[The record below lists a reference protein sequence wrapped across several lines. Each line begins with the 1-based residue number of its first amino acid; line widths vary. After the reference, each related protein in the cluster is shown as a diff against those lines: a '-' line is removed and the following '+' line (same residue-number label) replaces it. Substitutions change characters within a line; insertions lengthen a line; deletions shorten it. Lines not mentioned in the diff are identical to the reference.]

1 MDLLWNKIMTQ
12 LEKNLQKSLR
22 TSVSIYHDNIC
33 VANVYVRPDTY
44 ENMLNEAYMLS
55 QSINKAWYIGNYVD
69 LHVNYARSSRLTDKF
84 RIDDITYTSENV
96 SSDSEVKW
104 RAVDV

>member
-1 MDLLWNKIMTQ
+1 MTR

-22 TSVSIYHDNIC
+22 TTVGIYHDNVCI
-33 VANVYVRPDTY
+33 ANVYVKPDTY

-55 QSINKAWYIGNYVD
+55 QSFNDAWYIGNYVD
-69 LHVNYARSSRLTDKF
+69 CNVSYARSSKLTD
-84 RIDDITYTSENV
+84 TYKLNDTQYTASKNV

-104 RAVDV
+104 QAVDV

>member
-1 MDLLWNKIMTQ
+1 MTE

-22 TSVSIYHDNIC
+22 TTVGIYHDNVC
-33 VANVYVRPDTY
+33 VANVYVKPDTY

-55 QSINKAWYIGNYVD
+55 QSFNDAWYIGNYVD
-69 LHVNYARSSRLTDKF
+69 CNVSYARSSKLTD
-84 RIDDITYTSENV
+84 TYELNDTQYTASKNV

-104 RAVDV
+104 QAVDV

>member
-1 MDLLWNKIMTQ
+1 MTR

-22 TSVSIYHDNIC
+22 TTVGIYHDNVC
-33 VANVYVRPDTY
+33 VANVYVKPDTY

-55 QSINKAWYIGNYVD
+55 QSFNDAWYIGNYVD
-69 LHVNYARSSRLTDKF
+69 CNVSYARSSKLTD
-84 RIDDITYTSENV
+84 TYKLNDTQYTASKNV

-104 RAVDV
+104 QAVDV

>member
-1 MDLLWNKIMTQ
+1 MTQ

-22 TSVSIYHDNIC
+22 TSVSIYHDNVC
-33 VANVYVRPDTY
+33 VANVYVKPNTY

-55 QSINKAWYIGNYVD
+55 QNYNDAWYIGNYVD
-69 LHVNYARSSRLTDKF
+69 VHVNYARSSKLTDKF
-84 RIDDITYTSENV
+84 KLNNITYTSENV

-104 RAVDV
+104 QAVDV

>member
-1 MDLLWNKIMTQ
+1 MTR

-22 TSVSIYHDNIC
+22 TTVGIYHNNVC
-33 VANVYVRPDTY
+33 VANVYVKPDTY

-55 QSINKAWYIGNYVD
+55 QSFNDAWYIGNYVD
-69 LHVNYARSSRLTDKF
+69 CNVSYARSSKLTD
-84 RIDDITYTSENV
+84 TYKLNDTQYTASKNV

-104 RAVDV
+104 QAVDV

>member
-1 MDLLWNKIMTQ
+1 MTR

-22 TSVSIYHDNIC
+22 TTVGIYHNNVC
-33 VANVYVRPDTY
+33 VANVYVKPDTY

-55 QSINKAWYIGNYVD
+55 QSFNDAWYIGNYVD
-69 LHVNYARSSRLTDKF
+69 CNVSYARSSKLTD
-84 RIDDITYTSENV
+84 TYELNDTQYTASKNV

-104 RAVDV
+104 QAVDV